1 MTGGGACGS
10 EFRPARLCLPYTTT
24 MWYWAL
30 GKHRDTAQSLGAGK
44 TQPRM
49 GEAKVGVPNLLGI
62 QFLLENCTGE

>member
-1 MTGGGACGS
+1 
-10 EFRPARLCLPYTTT
+10 